1 MDLLSPVNRSA
12 YDKLNKKIHKAV
24 KEVSLEV
31 KDACDDVHASG
42 GVADV
47 DSSILLDTDVDF
59 ADVINPSVFCND
71 DNSSVSCDANVDS
84 SVFSD
89 ADIVDISV
97 SCDGTWHRRGF
108 SSLNGTVACISMDTG
123 KVLDIE
129 IMSRY
134 CQSCVVNAPLE
145 KTNPNKFAE
154 FRATHEPE
162 CQIIHDGSAPAM
174 EAEGT
179 VNIFK
184 VVDWCHFNFFKF

>member
-1 MDLLSPVNRSA
+1 MDLPPPVNRSA
-12 YDKLNKKIHKAV
+12 YDKLNKKSHKAV

-31 KDACDDVHASG
+31 MKDACDEVHASG

-59 ADVINPSVFCND
+59 ADVINPSDFCND

-97 SCDGTWHRRGF
+97 SCDGTRHRRGF
-108 SSLNGTVACISMDTG
+108 SSLNGTVACISMDIG

-129 IMSRY
+129 I
-134 CQSCVVNAPLE
+134 A
-145 KTNPNKFAE
+145 NPVSQMH
-154 FRATHEPE
+154 R
-162 CQIIHDGSAPAM
+162 
-174 EAEGT
+174 
-179 VNIFK
+179 
-184 VVDWCHFNFFKF
+184 

>member
-1 MDLLSPVNRSA
+1 MDLPPPVNRSA

-24 KEVSLEV
+24 KEVM
-31 KDACDDVHASG
+31 KDACDEVHASG

-71 DNSSVSCDANVDS
+71 DNSSVSCDANVGS

-97 SCDGTWHRRGF
+97 SCDGTCHRRGF
-108 SSLNGTVACISMDTG
+108 SSLNGTVACISMDNG

-129 IMSRY
+129 IMS
-134 CQSCVVNAPLE
+134 
-145 KTNPNKFAE
+145 
-154 FRATHEPE
+154 
-162 CQIIHDGSAPAM
+162 
-174 EAEGT
+174 
-179 VNIFK
+179 
-184 VVDWCHFNFFKF
+184 

>member
-1 MDLLSPVNRSA
+1 MM
-12 YDKLNKKIHKAV
+12 
-24 KEVSLEV
+24 
-31 KDACDDVHASG
+31 KDACDEVHASG

-108 SSLNGTVACISMDTG
+108 SSLNGTVACISMDNG

-134 CQSCVVNAPLE
+134 CQSCVANARWRKLIPINLRS
-145 KTNPNKFAE
+145 F
-154 FRATHEPE
+154 EPHMN
-162 CQIIHDGSAPAM
+162 QNA
-174 EAEGT
+174 
-179 VNIFK
+179 K
-184 VVDWCHFNFFKF
+184 